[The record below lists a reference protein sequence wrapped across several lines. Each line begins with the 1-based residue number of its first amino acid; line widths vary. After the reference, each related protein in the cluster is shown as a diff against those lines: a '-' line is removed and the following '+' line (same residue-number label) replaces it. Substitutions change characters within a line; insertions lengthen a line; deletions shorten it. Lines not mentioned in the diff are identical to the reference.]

1 MARIW
6 LSRLFL
12 GGLLLLVP
20 FSLGACAADGGSPDL
35 GCSASSTPCLKGTA
49 TVVLQTSKG
58 EVQLQLD
65 GAAAPL
71 KNCWKSLKK

>member
-35 GCSASSTPCLKGTA
+35 G
-49 TVVLQTSKG
+49 
-58 EVQLQLD
+58 
-65 GAAAPL
+65 
-71 KNCWKSLKK
+71 